1 MSASAAQAARAKLAT
16 PQVLGEVKGTVINS
30 AVSRKR
36 LPISGSGAMAP
47 VRAAAMRANAAVPAK
62 TELVLSDIQFTQH
75 PGKQFAVILERRDD
89 PSKRVRVGTLS
100 FFDSGEAGHEH
111 DAKIDRRFDVT
122 DELHQIAA
130 SGAALNELNVVFE
143 VTTGRITPGDD
154 EVSFDEEDTRLTV
167 GEIELV
173 VSAADQ

>member
-1 MSASAAQAARAKLAT
+1 VQSARAKLAT
-16 PQVLGEVKGTVINS
+16 PQVLGDVKGHVINA

-36 LPISGSGAMAP
+36 LPIAGGAMAP
-47 VRAAAMRANAAVPAK
+47 VRAAAMRANAAVPVK
-62 TELVLSDIQFTQH
+62 TELVLRDIQFTQH
-75 PGKQFAVILERRDD
+75 PGKQFAVFLERRDD
-89 PSKRVRVGTLS
+89 SSKRVRVGTLS

-130 SGAALNELNVVFE
+130 SGAALDELNVVFE
-143 VTTGRITPGDD
+143 VTTGRITPGDE
-154 EVSFDEEDTRLTV
+154 EVSFDAEDTKLTV